1 MSDTK
6 VSVWSKKEEDLTM
19 GDQVKVAGVVVAVCT
34 VVPIAVY
41 GTIIGGSYLAGRVDH
56 WWKSRKSEK
65 TNSEKS

>member
-19 GDQVKVAGVVVAVCT
+19 GDQVKVAGAVVAVCT
-34 VVPIAVY
+34 AATFAVY
-41 GTIIGGSYLAGRVDH
+41 GAVFGGSYLAGRISNWH
-56 WWKSRKSEK
+56 KSRKFEK